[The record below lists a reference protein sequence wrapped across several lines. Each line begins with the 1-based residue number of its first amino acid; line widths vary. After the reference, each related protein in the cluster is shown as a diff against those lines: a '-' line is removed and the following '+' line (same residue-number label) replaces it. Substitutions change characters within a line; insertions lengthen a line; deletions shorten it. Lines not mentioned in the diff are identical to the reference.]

1 MNFDDMRRIWR
12 EELTGDFA
20 RTRVEYLSAATD
32 RVAKLDAKARR
43 MWWIGTVMVIVVVPT
58 TTLLAIMQISR
69 GYLVATLGVVLITIS
84 VVMLAIRWRRL
95 RGAVPDPT
103 LPVSVA
109 VEAQVARLLA
119 WERYKNTVGWWFLG
133 PFAVGYL
140 LVMTSDKVDLA
151 GNPVSFSG
159 VRLSIL
165 VTVLSVFLAFYN
177 RRDAR
182 LKVRPLREELESWLA
197 DLRDSDLGGVPDV
210 G

>member
-1 MNFDDMRRIWR
+1 MNFDDVRRIWR
-12 EELTGDFA
+12 EEATGDFG

-32 RVAKLDAKARR
+32 RAAKLDAEARR
-43 MWWIGTVMVIVVVPT
+43 NWWIGTVGVIVVVPT

-119 WERYKNTVGWWFLG
+119 WERFKNTVGWWFLG

-165 VTVLSVFLAFYN
+165 CIVLCVFLAFYH

-197 DLRDSDLGGVPDV
+197 DLKDSDLDGISEV
-210 G
+210 

>member
-1 MNFDDMRRIWR
+1 MNFDEVRRIWR
-12 EELTGDFA
+12 EEATGDFG

-43 MWWIGTVMVIVVVPT
+43 MFWFVTVLTIVLLPT
-58 TTLLAIMQISR
+58 ATLLAIMQISR
-69 GYLVATLGVVLITIS
+69 GYLVATLGIVLITIS
-84 VVMLAIRWRRL
+84 YVMLAIRWRRL
-95 RGAVPDPT
+95 RGAVPDPA

-133 PFAVGYL
+133 PFAVGYS

-159 VRLSIL
+159 VRLSVL
-165 VTVLSVFLAFYN
+165 VIVLSVFLAFYN

-197 DLRDSDLGGVPDV
+197 DLKDSDLEGVSDAR
-210 G
+210 

>member
-1 MNFDDMRRIWR
+1 MNFDEVRRIWR
-12 EELTGDFA
+12 EEATGDFG

-43 MWWIGTVMVIVVVPT
+43 MFWFVTVLTIVLLPT
-58 TTLLAIMQISR
+58 ATLLAIMQISR
-69 GYLVATLGVVLITIS
+69 GYLVATLGIVLITIS
-84 VVMLAIRWRRL
+84 YVMLAIRWRRL
-95 RGAVPDPT
+95 RGAVPDPA

-165 VTVLSVFLAFYN
+165 VIVLSVFLAFVN

-197 DLRDSDLGGVPDV
+197 DLKDSDLEGVSDAR
-210 G
+210 